1 MSVGRPN
8 AAVFP
13 QNKAPGVIDAA
24 ISDTA
29 WPTTKYFTYIQGVRL
44 ELKLIKF
51 EICDIAVS

>member
-29 WPTTKYFTYIQGVRL
+29 WPTSKYSTYL
-44 ELKLIKF
+44 SEATHKST
-51 EICDIAVS
+51 C